1 MSGSVSGLSS
11 SNPGYSV
18 HSLDE
23 GCCPAVVDKLTF
35 YFTLGFIAAGTVY
48 ILTLLL
54 VPLLFGGGRKRR
66 SLSPLLSI
74 NAIELFP
81 LGGEQKQFSS
91 ADRDI
96 R

>member
-1 MSGSVSGLSS
+1 MSGSAVSGLSS

-23 GCCPAVVDKLTF
+23 DCCPAVVDKLTF
-35 YFTLGFIAAGTVY
+35 YLTLGLIAAGTVY

-66 SLSPLLSI
+66 SLTPLL
-74 NAIELFP
+74 NFHAILLE
-81 LGGEQKQFSS
+81 ESNS
-91 ADRDI
+91 N
-96 R
+96 